1 MESSGTKEPSV
12 NWGPDPLWEDA
23 FFLGGGTSPD
33 PFKLCEIYGM
43 WSIFSTI
50 LDRRGSSDVAV
61 SIAETCFIL
70 RTDFLQLSCRR
81 YLVGCLCHNSIL
93 LNVIVIDFGVWKI
106 L

>member
-1 MESSGTKEPSV
+1 MGRRI
-12 NWGPDPLWEDA
+12 
-23 FFLGGGTSPD
+23 FLGGGTSPD